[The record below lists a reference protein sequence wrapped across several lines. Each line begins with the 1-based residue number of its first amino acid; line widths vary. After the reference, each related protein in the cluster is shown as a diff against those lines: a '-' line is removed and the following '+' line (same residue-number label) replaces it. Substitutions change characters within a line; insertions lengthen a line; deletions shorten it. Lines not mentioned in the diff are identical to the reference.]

1 MNMNY
6 STALW
11 ISGVLGT
18 VSIVTITVYFIL
30 DANEMMI
37 SFLYKNIELILT
49 LTMPPVIFLL
59 AAILMAKN
67 KQEERITRQTI
78 KRAGALISALLLYK
92 VMTG

>member
-18 VSIVTITVYFIL
+18 ISIVTITVYFIL

-67 KQEERITRQTI
+67 KQEERITRQAI
-78 KRAGALISALLLYK
+78 KRAVALISALLLYK

>member
-1 MNMNY
+1 MNY

-18 VSIVTITVYFIL
+18 ISIVTITVYFIL

-67 KQEERITRQTI
+67 KQEERITRQAI
-78 KRAGALISALLLYK
+78 KRAVALISALLLYK

>member
-1 MNMNY
+1 MNY

>member
-1 MNMNY
+1 MNY

-18 VSIVTITVYFIL
+18 ISIVTITVYFIL
-30 DANEMMI
+30 DANEIMI

-67 KQEERITRQTI
+67 KQEERSTRQAI
-78 KRAGALISALLLYK
+78 KRAVALISALLLYK
-92 VMTG
+92 IMTG